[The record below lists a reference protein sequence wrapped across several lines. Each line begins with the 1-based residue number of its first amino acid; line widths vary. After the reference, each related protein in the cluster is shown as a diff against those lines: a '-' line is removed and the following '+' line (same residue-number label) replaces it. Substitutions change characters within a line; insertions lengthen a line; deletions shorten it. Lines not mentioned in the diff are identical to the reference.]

1 MAGKRLEPTRAAVPL
16 LLAALAAAPGAV
28 TRQTPEPKPPARARA
43 DPHGYPL
50 PPGATARL
58 GRLHFR
64 HSSAVSALAFSP
76 DGKRMAVAG
85 GRLRLWELATGREL
99 PPPLLKAGEN
109 VTTHTVAISPDGK
122 LLAYGGQSGV
132 LRLCDLTAG
141 KVLRQFPRQPFAV
154 LAVAFSPDGKTL
166 ASGGSFED
174 TDVHLWDVATGRERR
189 RLTGHERGV
198 SALAFSPDRSTLAS
212 GGYDGTV
219 RLWDLASGKGR
230 ILRRHRETIL
240 GVAFS
245 RDGKLLASL
254 GRGEKTLRLW
264 DAATGKEVRELRGPD
279 CVLGAF
285 AFSPD
290 GKTLAGVDLGTLRL
304 WDLATGQQTRTF
316 ETYHSTFLAYLPDGK
331 TLACAEGNGAIR
343 FRQTSGE
350 PGPTQEAPGEVER
363 VAFSPDGKTL
373 FAVGGAV
380 SRRAHLWD
388 LATGKGRAL
397 RDGAQGP
404 AWATDDAT
412 RLHAGKP
419 DLPAG
424 EVLALAP
431 DGKTVAIYR
440 RDRRDRPHLLLW
452 DRSKRKELAR
462 WSGLT
467 ANVNVAAFSPDGKAL
482 ALGGRLW
489 YRDGMLV
496 SPSKE
501 NPLSWWDVATG
512 KELRRFG
519 RHHHSFWWLGFSPDG
534 RTLASVS
541 DDKIRVW
548 EVATGKELWSL
559 GPQSTRP
566 VFSPDSKTLAVGGE
580 DGTVR
585 LWEVATGRPRGRFQ
599 GHHGAVVSLAFRPDG
614 KALASGGW
622 DTTILIWDLARAN
635 QSEAGEREGG
645 RTFPAVRE

>member
-1 MAGKRLEPTRAAVPL
+1 MARNRLGPVRAVAL
-16 LLAALAAAPGAV
+16 LLVALAAGAAARAQQPPAPG
-28 TRQTPEPKPPARARA
+28 TPAQPRA
-43 DPHGYPL
+43 DPQGHPL

-64 HSSAVSALAFSP
+64 HGETVAALAFSP
-76 DGKRMAVAG
+76 DGKLMAVAG
-85 GRLRLWELATGREL
+85 GRLRLWELATGRDL
-99 PPPLLKAGEN
+99 SAPLLKEGKR
-109 VTTHTVAISPDGK
+109 VTTRTVAFSPDGK
-122 LLAYGGQSGV
+122 LLAYGGQSEV
-132 LRLCDLTAG
+132 LRLCDPIAG

-166 ASGGSFED
+166 ASGGSVGD
-174 TDVHLWDVATGRERR
+174 TAVCLWDVDTGRERR
-189 RLTGHERGV
+189 RLTGHRLGV
-198 SALAFSPDRSTLAS
+198 SALAFSPDRRTLAS
-212 GGYDGTV
+212 GSYDGTV

-230 ILRRHRETIL
+230 ILRRHGDTIL
-240 GVAFS
+240 RVGFS

-279 CVLGAF
+279 SLLGAF

-304 WDLATGQQTRTF
+304 WDLATGKQTRTF

-331 TLACAEGNGAIR
+331 ALACAEGNGAIR
-343 FRQTSGE
+343 FRQLSGQ
-350 PGPTQEAPGEVER
+350 PGPTEEAPGEVER

-404 AWATDDAT
+404 AWATDEAT
-412 RLHAGKP
+412 RRHAGKP
-419 DLPAG
+419 GLPAG
-424 EVLALAP
+424 DERAFAP

-440 RDRRDRPHLLLW
+440 RDGTLRLW
-452 DRSKRKELAR
+452 DRTTRKELAR
-462 WSGLT
+462 WSGLAT
-467 ANVNVAAFSPDGKAL
+467 NISVAAFSPDGKSL

-501 NPLSWWDVATG
+501 NPLRWWDVATG
-512 KELRRFG
+512 KEVRLFG
-519 RHHHSFWWLGFSPDG
+519 RHQHSFWWLGFSPDG

-541 DDKIRVW
+541 DDKLRVW
-548 EVATGKELWSL
+548 EVASGKELWSL
-559 GPQSTRP
+559 GRQSTRP
-566 VFSPDSKTLAVGGE
+566 VFSPDSKTLAVGDD
-580 DGTVR
+580 DGTVS
-585 LWEVATGRPRGRFQ
+585 LWEVATGQPRGCLQ
-599 GHHGAVVSLAFRPDG
+599 SHHGRVLCLAFSPDG
-614 KALASGGW
+614 KRLASGGW
-622 DTTILIWDLARAN
+622 DTTVLVWDLAGAK
-635 QSEAGEREGG
+635 
-645 RTFPAVRE
+645 